1 MNTLIVDIL
10 TLQVDQGL
18 YRRIFSTD
26 NIWYTTIY
34 HYLYLLH
41 KKKCNI
47 IEKHGIQ
54 NAFGYK
60 VNFKLDV
67 GLLND
72 LKHLL
77 DNNISNS
84 LPIWCKP
91 FSLLNFPEKQMKIN
105 TLKAELDSYINM
117 ITMQETTILVTIKK
131 LS

>member
-1 MNTLIVDIL
+1 MV
-10 TLQVDQGL
+10 
-18 YRRIFSTD
+18 YH
-26 NIWYTTIY
+26 NISLSKFIAQ
-34 HYLYLLH
+34 
-41 KKKCNI
+41 KKSNI
-47 IEKHGIQ
+47 IEKPGIQ

-67 GLLND
+67 DLLNN

-105 TLKAELDSYINM
+105 TLKKELDSYIDMINM
-117 ITMQETTILVTIKK
+117 METTILVIIKK